1 MNARLIV
8 LFASDRQYALA
19 RLLRHAQLFTTT
31 VEYQAGGRF
40 GDARQFGDIFD
51 SYAFGFHQHPGALK
65 QNAYSTMHG
74 RSSQRQNATG
84 VAPLKMS
91 CPG

>member
-8 LFASDRQYALA
+8 LLAGDRQHALA
-19 RLLRHAQLFTTT
+19 RLLRHAQLFATT

-51 SYAFGFHQHPGALK
+51 SYAFGFHQHPGA
-65 QNAYSTMHG
+65 
-74 RSSQRQNATG
+74 
-84 VAPLKMS
+84 
-91 CPG
+91 